1 MAPRKMKRGFFITFE
16 GPEGCGKSTQS
27 QRLGTFLKKQGF
39 AVVVTRDPGGTRLG
53 EAIRKRLLSAR
64 NHFSPLTETFLYELS
79 RADLV
84 HRVVR
89 PALKRK
95 AIVISD
101 RFSDSTVVY
110 QGTAGGVSVSFIRR
124 IDRKACRGIRPD
136 LTFVLDVPIKTGLGR
151 SLRKK
156 KFLDRMDQKSL
167 AFHQRVRRG
176 YLALYRKEPRRV
188 RLILSASKEKIQI
201 QIQKEVTGVLER
213 RLGTKRRGFTS

>member
-27 QRLGTFLKKQGF
+27 QRLGRFLKKQGF

-53 EAIRKRLLSAR
+53 EAIRKQLLSAR
-64 NHFSPLTETFLYELS
+64 NHFSPLTEMFLYELS

-84 HRVVR
+84 RRVIH
-89 PALKRK
+89 PAFKRK

-110 QGTAGGVSVSFIRR
+110 QGRAGGVPVDIIRR
-124 IDRKACRGIRPD
+124 IDRKACRGIQPD

-156 KFLDRMDQKSL
+156 KFLDRMERKSL
-167 AFHQRVRRG
+167 TSTNRCVGDISRSAEENRG
-176 YLALYRKEPRRV
+176 GSGSSVAHPKKRFRSRFKER
-188 RLILSASKEKIQI
+188 
-201 QIQKEVTGVLER
+201 
-213 RLGTKRRGFTS
+213 